1 MSELLSIREIQQRT
15 TAYFEQ
21 KGVPNAKLDADLLIA
36 HALGIQRLELYL
48 DLQRPLTAAQLDGLR
63 PLVQRRAGREP
74 LQYIIGSVDFA
85 GVSLKVDARALIPRP
100 ETEEL
105 FERVCE
111 RCQSAPQ
118 RILDL
123 GTGSGALAIA
133 LAQAYPEASVTAVD
147 RSADALALARENA
160 AAAAASIQFVE
171 GSWYSALAAGE
182 TFDWIVSNPPYL
194 TTAEMTTAA
203 PEVLAHEPHSALVAG
218 TDGLQDLR
226 TIIAEAPQRLRP
238 GGLLA
243 LETGIDQQAELEA
256 LVRAAGMTGEC
267 VEDLS
272 GRPRFYFAHHGLSEA

>member
-1 MSELLSIREIQQRT
+1 VSELLSIREIQQRT

-74 LQYIIGSVDFA
+74 LQYIIGAVDFA
-85 GVSLKVDARALIPRP
+85 GVSLKVDVRALIPRP

-133 LAQAYPEASVTAVD
+133 LAQGLPRGERHCD
-147 RSADALALARENA
+147 RSL
-160 AAAAASIQFVE
+160 
-171 GSWYSALAAGE
+171 GGCTGAG
-182 TFDWIVSNPPYL
+182 P
-194 TTAEMTTAA
+194 
-203 PEVLAHEPHSALVAG
+203 
-218 TDGLQDLR
+218 
-226 TIIAEAPQRLRP
+226 
-238 GGLLA
+238 
-243 LETGIDQQAELEA
+243 
-256 LVRAAGMTGEC
+256 GEC
-267 VEDLS
+267 GC
-272 GRPRFYFAHHGLSEA
+272 GRCVDTVCRGELVQCATGRGDV